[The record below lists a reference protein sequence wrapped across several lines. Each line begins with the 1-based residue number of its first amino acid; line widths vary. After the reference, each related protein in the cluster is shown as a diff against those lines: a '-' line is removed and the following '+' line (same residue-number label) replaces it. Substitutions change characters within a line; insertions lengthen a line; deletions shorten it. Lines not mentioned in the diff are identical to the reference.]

1 MILTTNTPYPSRK
14 IQRICACTHQRPQ
27 RKEDQYVETDIQ
39 EKDKNKAKN
48 DKTKH
53 ENEKSVKRRK
63 SQSQS
68 QPRQS
73 QSQNTTSRTEVV
85 KSSNLN
91 HKDLK
96 CKNGDKP
103 SPSPP
108 LPPPSHVYLPCWQ
121 SHTLQVNP
129 TMVMKSEEAH
139 GYSRAKI
146 EALIHLTQ
154 QTHSGFSLTKET
166 QKKEEEKT

>member
-1 MILTTNTPYPSRK
+1 MNESSKQTDSTDRQ
-14 IQRICACTHQRPQ
+14 IQADI
-27 RKEDQYVETDIQ
+27 KEIRTEETDIQ

-48 DKTKH
+48 DKTEH
-53 ENEKSVKRRK
+53 ENEKSVKR

-68 QPRQS
+68 QRY
-73 QSQNTTSRTEVV
+73 NTLSRPF
-85 KSSNLN
+85 SSHGSILLLLPCNSIN
-91 HKDLK
+91 TK
-96 CKNGDKP
+96 DKP

-139 GYSRAKI
+139 GCSRAKI

-166 QKKEEEKT
+166 QKEEEEKT